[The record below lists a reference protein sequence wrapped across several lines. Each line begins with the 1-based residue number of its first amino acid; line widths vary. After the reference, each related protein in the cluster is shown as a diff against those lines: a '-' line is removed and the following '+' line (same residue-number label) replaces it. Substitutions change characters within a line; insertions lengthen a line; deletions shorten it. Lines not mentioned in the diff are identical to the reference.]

1 MAPGAIAWVPDH
13 RTADLESTA
22 IGRVTV
28 IVWTG
33 TTDPNGDN
41 GRMVCSA
48 YIPTTDREFAPD
60 GRMIVG
66 RYVLDT
72 TDREV
77 ARSLAIA
84 LADESARANG
94 FAALLGGHCDKARLF
109 GHHVSAPLDDQC
121 IGCGKKGIRANGTEA
136 A

>member
-1 MAPGAIAWVPDH
+1 MASDAFIWVPDR

-48 YIPTTDREFAPD
+48 YVPTTDREYAPD

-66 RYVLDT
+66 RRVLDT
-72 TDREV
+72 TDRVV
-77 ARSLAIA
+77 ARSLAVAIA
-84 LADESARANG
+84 GESARISGLASLLCERV
-94 FAALLGGHCDKARLF
+94 AA
-109 GHHVSAPLDDQC
+109 
-121 IGCGKKGIRANGTEA
+121 
-136 A
+136 